1 MHDMPIH
8 SGYEIEESLVESE
21 ESIIY
26 QQAENRMHVE
36 KALLVCLL
44 NQRSAQPVFSCDY
57 FVCPEH
63 ATEEM
68 DKKYMGH
75 YGT

>member
-1 MHDMPIH
+1 
-8 SGYEIEESLVESE
+8 
-21 ESIIY
+21 
-26 QQAENRMHVE
+26 MHVE
-36 KALLVCLL
+36 QALLVYRL
-44 NQRSAQPVFSCDY
+44 NQQSAQPVFSCDY

-63 ATEEM
+63 AAEEM